1 MQEYLLFRVF
11 IKMKKEGNIVI
22 NLSKFKPKK
31 LSRYDLDCVYWLNGY
46 NKAINYGRQNN
57 QIAGVQEQIN
67 QLQKEKEQY
76 ISEVKK
82 FADEEA
88 TTEAEK
94 YQKYSLWAERKIVFG
109 ILTIIL
115 FIFISP
121 VTSFL
126 NRIFPHGMLFQL
138 LEFVVSAVLHLG
150 APIAFVVSA
159 IAKSRYERQYRDYA
173 NMLDTRFSGK
183 GKSFE
188 SSSLGC
194 YESIDKLYLSSLDP
208 LERQME
214 LSRREQ
220 ERHNQEMRRM
230 QEQHNREMKQMME
243 KMNRMNEE
251 RLTEQRRTAETTQK
265 ILNIEEDRER
275 RYRGW

>member
-1 MQEYLLFRVF
+1 
-11 IKMKKEGNIVI
+11 
-22 NLSKFKPKK
+22 
-31 LSRYDLDCVYWLNGY
+31 
-46 NKAINYGRQNN
+46 
-57 QIAGVQEQIN
+57 
-67 QLQKEKEQY
+67 
-76 ISEVKK
+76 
-82 FADEEA
+82 
-88 TTEAEK
+88 
-94 YQKYSLWAERKIVFG
+94 
-109 ILTIIL
+109 
-115 FIFISP
+115 
-121 VTSFL
+121 
-126 NRIFPHGMLFQL
+126 
-138 LEFVVSAVLHLG
+138 
-150 APIAFVVSA
+150 
-159 IAKSRYERQYRDYA
+159 
-173 NMLDTRFSGK
+173 MLDTRFSGK